1 MLVLDAV
8 AEQLP
13 FTTAAFD
20 AAVASLVLCSVA
32 DAATALAQSHRV
44 LRPEGE
50 LRFFEHVASP
60 RRAPRALQRAAD
72 ATVWPRL
79 SGGGHLARPTD
90 RRIEQAG
97 FAIER
102 CERFTFRSP
111 PLDPPETHILGVARR
126 R

>member
-32 DAATALAQSHRV
+32 DAATALAQIHRV

-79 SGGGHLARPTD
+79 SGGCRLARHTD
-90 RRIEQAG
+90 RLIEQAG

-102 CERFTFRSP
+102 CERFTFRIP
-111 PLDPPETHILGVARR
+111 PLDPPKTHILGVARR